1 MGWRGFRMAYRPKR
15 SRAREWLDRI
25 KRFLKRETESPEDPY
40 AYVGAPK
47 KPRPPYRR
55 RAAAE
60 PLD

>member
-1 MGWRGFRMAYRPKR
+1 MAYRPKR

-25 KRFLKRETESPEDPY
+25 KRFLKRETEPPEDPY

>member
-1 MGWRGFRMAYRPKR
+1 MSYHPKR
-15 SRAREWLDRI
+15 SRAREWLDRL
-25 KRFLKRETESPEDPY
+25 KRLFKRETEEPPEDPY

-60 PLD
+60 PLE